1 MLKKLM
7 LSALIMVITL
17 PLFGCG
23 VSATGAPRTIS
34 EETAVVS
41 DKTTVLTDVPG
52 ETSIPDL
59 TNATNR
65 EITDLVGRVVTIP
78 KDPQRIAPMTGP
90 SYEMV
95 FMLGGQDRIVMTKS
109 GHTTNYP
116 LALLTNPDLANYDG
130 IGANP
135 SSSVNIEDYL
145 KREIDL
151 VIYYLNDNE
160 LEKFAAVKIPAIV
173 LTLNTSLF
181 ENIDDVK
188 KMTLDEYI
196 YNSTIAVGTLADIF
210 GPDAIAEYEVWKKY
224 NTEKIHM
231 LYDRSHN
238 LSDDQLK
245 SVYWGNTWGENILS
259 SYTLMNRYYEIRLCG
274 GSLVGHE
281 IGNGNFPEVTTEQ
294 LFAWDPEIIL
304 VDNHGN
310 FPELVIKDMYKEG
323 SKWASLQAV
332 QNKQLHRIPAGIFFM
347 DKGTTTT
354 LMLVWLATII
364 QPELFSDINV
374 IEEIKYYYKEFYE
387 FELTDEQAQKIIDG
401 WYERV
406 GDEPD
411 L

>member
-231 LYDRSHN
+231 LYDRTHN

-245 SVYWGNTWGENILS
+245 SIYWGNTWGENILS

-274 GSLVGHE
+274 GSLVGPE